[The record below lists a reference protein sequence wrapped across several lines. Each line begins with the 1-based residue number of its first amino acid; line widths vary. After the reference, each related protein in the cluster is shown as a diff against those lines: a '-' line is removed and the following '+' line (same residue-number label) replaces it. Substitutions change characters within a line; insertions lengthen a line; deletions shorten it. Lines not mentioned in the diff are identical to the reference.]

1 MGGAADGGCFLLGAS
16 VLALV
21 AGVLHHPFLI
31 FSITLRQGVGPP
43 YRCGY
48 PGLKRGSD
56 SSGDKA
62 KVGTCPIP
70 VNISYH
76 STGWPSQCPVSLES
90 PSPGVMLL
98 ELKSAVG
105 VRLDGVGSGCR

>member
-1 MGGAADGGCFLLGAS
+1 M
-16 VLALV
+16 
-21 AGVLHHPFLI
+21 
-31 FSITLRQGVGPP
+31 GPP

-105 VRLDGVGSGCR
+105 VRLDGVGSSATASCGNEQVISHHGPLFLHL